1 MTSNTEGEEEWKVLS
16 LTHIEYPANDPL
28 GKCFAIFSLL
38 PLAIV
43 VMFVTAFFLR
53 RDLHTLTFGI
63 GIIVNYICNV
73 LLKKYIAEP
82 RPRSRSVQFE
92 EYGMPSSHSQFTWFC
107 SAYMILFTLFRLT
120 NTSTWKSL
128 TVVSC
133 LTTGL
138 VMSFSRVYLEY
149 HTVSQ
154 VVWGAV
160 VGQVGALL
168 WFIFT
173 QLVLSP
179 LYPRIERWK
188 IAEYLM
194 IRDTTII
201 PNILWFEYV
210 IIRGEV
216 NTRKKASAR
225 KNN

>member
-1 MTSNTEGEEEWKVLS
+1 
-16 LTHIEYPANDPL
+16 
-28 GKCFAIFSLL
+28 
-38 PLAIV
+38 
-43 VMFVTAFFLR
+43 
-53 RDLHTLTFGI
+53 
-63 GIIVNYICNV
+63 
-73 LLKKYIAEP
+73 
-82 RPRSRSVQFE
+82 
-92 EYGMPSSHSQFTWFC
+92 MPSSHSQFTWFC

-179 LYPRIERWK
+179 LYPRYVT
-188 IAEYLM
+188 AQM
-194 IRDTTII
+194 SSQ
-201 PNILWFEYV
+201 ILFPSS
-210 IIRGEV
+210 RGEDFFL
-216 NTRKKASAR
+216 KGK
-225 KNN
+225 